1 MQRGSPLAS
10 QIRAPTRSVTRHQIP
25 FRYYSW
31 SNARYTQTKADD
43 KDTAP
48 SSDPA
53 AFRARLKHRAPAPG
67 TSATPTYSR
76 VLDTAQQLAELE
88 RLRAQ
93 DAAYIRLLEQ
103 GRATLVRDAHA
114 EARSRAATPAPTT
127 TTPTAA
133 QDEQRKRAEEAER
146 AMKAERER
154 AEKAE
159 TRVRAL
165 EQALSAAKA
174 RAAELEREVERERR
188 RREEWESGLEQLAM
202 GVTGPSAAAAR
213 L

>member
-146 AMKAERER
+146 A
-154 AEKAE
+154 EKAE

-174 RAAELEREVERERR
+174 RAAELEGEVERERG

>member
-1 MQRGSPLAS
+1 MSRAINFPFEFIHPYGLS
-10 QIRAPTRSVTRHQIP
+10 QAP
-25 FRYYSW
+25 
-31 SNARYTQTKADD
+31 QTKADD

-48 SSDPA
+48 SSSSDPSA
-53 AFRARLKHRAPAPG
+53 LRARLKHRAPAPG
-67 TSATPTYSR
+67 TSATPSGYSR

-103 GRATLVRDAHA
+103 GRATLARDAHA
-114 EARSRAATPAPTT
+114 DARSRAATSASTVSPA
-127 TTPTAA
+127 AH
-133 QDEQRKRAEEAER
+133 DEQTQQQRKRADEVER

-159 TRVRAL
+159 LRVRAL
-165 EQALSAAKA
+165 EQALSAAEA
-174 RAAELEREVERERR
+174 RVAELEGEVENERR

-202 GVTGPSAAAAR
+202 GMTGPSATTAR

>member
-1 MQRGSPLAS
+1 MSRAINFLFEFIHPYGLS
-10 QIRAPTRSVTRHQIP
+10 QAP
-25 FRYYSW
+25 
-31 SNARYTQTKADD
+31 QTKADD

-48 SSDPA
+48 SSSSDPSA
-53 AFRARLKHRAPAPG
+53 LRARLRHRAPAPG
-67 TSATPTYSR
+67 TSATPSGYSR

-103 GRATLVRDAHA
+103 GRATLARDAHA
-114 EARSRAATPAPTT
+114 DARSRAAGSAPTVS
-127 TTPTAA
+127 PAA
-133 QDEQRKRAEEAER
+133 HDEQTQQQRKRADEVER

-159 TRVRAL
+159 LRVRAL
-165 EQALSAAKA
+165 EQALSAAEA
-174 RAAELEREVERERR
+174 RVAELEGEVENERR

-202 GVTGPSAAAAR
+202 GMTGPSATTAR

>member
-1 MQRGSPLAS
+1 MDATTTRQQRPYDAAKLTS
-10 QIRAPTRSVTRHQIP
+10 
-25 FRYYSW
+25 
-31 SNARYTQTKADD
+31 SNTSANKAKVED
-43 KDTAP
+43 KDAAP

-53 AFRARLKHRAPAPG
+53 ALRARLKHRAPGTG
-67 TSATPTYSR
+67 TSATTAPASATYNR

-114 EARSRAATPAPTT
+114 GARERAVASTPAAVP
-127 TTPTAA
+127 
-133 QDEQRKRAEEAER
+133 QEDQQQQQQRRKAEEAER
-146 AMKAERER
+146 AMRAERER
-154 AEKAE
+154 AERAE

-165 EQALSAAKA
+165 EEALGVAKA
-174 RAAELEREVERERR
+174 RAVELEGAVASERK

-202 GVTGPSAAAAR
+202 GVPAAGSSAAAR

>member
-1 MQRGSPLAS
+1 MSRAINFPFEFIHPYGLS
-10 QIRAPTRSVTRHQIP
+10 QAP
-25 FRYYSW
+25 
-31 SNARYTQTKADD
+31 QTKADD

-48 SSDPA
+48 SSSSDPSA
-53 AFRARLKHRAPAPG
+53 LRARLKHRAPAPG
-67 TSATPTYSR
+67 TSATPSGYSR

-103 GRATLVRDAHA
+103 GRATLARDAHA
-114 EARSRAATPAPTT
+114 DARSRAATSASTVSPA
-127 TTPTAA
+127 AY
-133 QDEQRKRAEEAER
+133 DEQQRKRADEAER

-159 TRVRAL
+159 LRVRAL

-174 RAAELEREVERERR
+174 RVAELEGEAENERR

-202 GVTGPSAAAAR
+202 GVTGPSATTAR

>member
-1 MQRGSPLAS
+1 VKWTQRPHANSDHTMQRGLQT
-10 QIRAPTRSVTRHQIP
+10 QIR
-25 FRYYSW
+25 
-31 SNARYTQTKADD
+31 TQTKADD
-43 KDTAP
+43 KDTTP

-53 AFRARLKHRAPAPG
+53 ALRARLKHRAPAPS
-67 TSATPTYSR
+67 TSTAPTYNR

-114 EARSRAATPAPTT
+114 EARLRAAASAPTT
-127 TTPTAA
+127 SATD
-133 QDEQRKRAEEAER
+133 QQQQRKRADEAER

-159 TRVRAL
+159 MRVRAL
-165 EQALSAAKA
+165 EEALGVA
-174 RAAELEREVERERR
+174 RARVAELESEVERERR
-188 RREEWESGLEQLAM
+188 RREEWECGLEQLAM
-202 GVTGPSAAAAR
+202 GVPTSGPGTGPAAR

>member
-1 MQRGSPLAS
+1 MSRAINFLFEFIHPYGLS
-10 QIRAPTRSVTRHQIP
+10 QAP
-25 FRYYSW
+25 
-31 SNARYTQTKADD
+31 QTKADD

-48 SSDPA
+48 SSSSDPSA
-53 AFRARLKHRAPAPG
+53 LRARLKHRAPAPG
-67 TSATPTYSR
+67 TSATPSGYSR

-103 GRATLVRDAHA
+103 GRATLARDAHA
-114 EARSRAATPAPTT
+114 DARSRAAASAPTVS
-127 TTPTAA
+127 AA
-133 QDEQRKRAEEAER
+133 AHDEQTQQQRKRADEAER

-159 TRVRAL
+159 LRVRAL

-174 RAAELEREVERERR
+174 RVAELEGEVENERR

-202 GVTGPSAAAAR
+202 GVTGPSATTAR

>member
-1 MQRGSPLAS
+1 MLFDLFYPW
-10 QIRAPTRSVTRHQIP
+10 RSNTRHP
-25 FRYYSW
+25 
-31 SNARYTQTKADD
+31 QTKADDKD

-48 SSDPA
+48 SSDPTA
-53 AFRARLKHRAPAPG
+53 LRARLKHRTPAPG
-67 TSATPTYSR
+67 TSATPSGYSR

-103 GRATLVRDAHA
+103 GRATLARDAHA
-114 EARSRAATPAPTT
+114 DARSRAAASAPTVS
-127 TTPTAA
+127 PAA
-133 QDEQRKRAEEAER
+133 HDEQQQQQQRKRADEAER

-154 AEKAE
+154 ADKAE
-159 TRVRAL
+159 LRVRAL
-165 EQALSAAKA
+165 EQALDVAKA
-174 RAAELEREVERERR
+174 RVAELESEMVSERM

>member
-1 MQRGSPLAS
+1 M
-10 QIRAPTRSVTRHQIP
+10 
-25 FRYYSW
+25 
-31 SNARYTQTKADD
+31 QTKADD

-48 SSDPA
+48 SSPDPA
-53 AFRARLKHRAPAPG
+53 ARRARLKHRTPAPG
-67 TSATPTYSR
+67 TSATPTSSSSTYNR

-114 EARSRAATPAPTT
+114 EARSRAASPALTT
-127 TTPTAA
+127 SAVT
-133 QDEQRKRAEEAER
+133 QEEQQHQRKRADEAER

-159 TRVRAL
+159 MRVRAL
-165 EQALSAAKA
+165 EEALGAA
-174 RAAELEREVERERR
+174 RARVTELEGEVERERR
-188 RREEWESGLEQLAM
+188 RREEWESGLEQ
-202 GVTGPSAAAAR
+202 
-213 L
+213 

>member
-1 MQRGSPLAS
+1 VKWTQRPHANSDHTMQRGLQT
-10 QIRAPTRSVTRHQIP
+10 QIR
-25 FRYYSW
+25 
-31 SNARYTQTKADD
+31 TQTKADD
-43 KDTAP
+43 KDTTP

-53 AFRARLKHRAPAPG
+53 ALRARLKHRAPAPS
-67 TSATPTYSR
+67 TSTAPTYNR

-88 RLRAQ
+88 RIRAQ

-114 EARSRAATPAPTT
+114 EARSRATASTASTSSATAREE
-127 TTPTAA
+127 
-133 QDEQRKRAEEAER
+133 QQRKWADEAER
-146 AMKAERER
+146 ATMAERER

-159 TRVRAL
+159 MHVRTL
-165 EQALSAAKA
+165 EEALSTAKA
-174 RAAELEREVERERR
+174 RVAELEGEVEKERR

-202 GVTGPSAAAAR
+202 GVYVSGPGTGPSAAAAR

>member
-1 MQRGSPLAS
+1 MRDLNETSEMDATTARQHRDA
-10 QIRAPTRSVTRHQIP
+10 TRFTTSTSV
-25 FRYYSW
+25 
-31 SNARYTQTKADD
+31 NKTKADD

-53 AFRARLKHRAPAPG
+53 ALRARLKHRAPAPG
-67 TSATPTYSR
+67 TSGTHTYSR

-114 EARSRAATPAPTT
+114 EARSRAATPVPTT
-127 TTPTAA
+127 TTSNVAH
-133 QDEQRKRAEEAER
+133 DEQQQRKRADEAER

-159 TRVRAL
+159 MRVRAL
-165 EQALSAAKA
+165 EQALSSAKA
-174 RAAELEREVERERR
+174 RVAELEGEVESERR
-188 RREEWESGLEQLAM
+188 RRDEWESGLEQLAM

>member
-1 MQRGSPLAS
+1 MSRAINFPFEFIHPYGLS
-10 QIRAPTRSVTRHQIP
+10 QAP
-25 FRYYSW
+25 
-31 SNARYTQTKADD
+31 QTKADD

-48 SSDPA
+48 SSSSDPSA
-53 AFRARLKHRAPAPG
+53 LRARLKLRAPAPG
-67 TSATPTYSR
+67 TSATPSGYSR

-103 GRATLVRDAHA
+103 GRATLARDAHA
-114 EARSRAATPAPTT
+114 DARSRAAASAPAVS
-127 TTPTAA
+127 PTAH
-133 QDEQRKRAEEAER
+133 DEQQQQQRKRADEAER

-159 TRVRAL
+159 LRVRTL

-174 RAAELEREVERERR
+174 RVAELEGEVENERR

-202 GVTGPSAAAAR
+202 GVTGPSATTAR

>member
-1 MQRGSPLAS
+1 MSRAINFLFEFIHPYGLS
-10 QIRAPTRSVTRHQIP
+10 QAP
-25 FRYYSW
+25 
-31 SNARYTQTKADD
+31 QTKADD

-48 SSDPA
+48 SSSSDPSA
-53 AFRARLKHRAPAPG
+53 LRARLKHRAPAPG
-67 TSATPTYSR
+67 TSATPSGYSR

-103 GRATLVRDAHA
+103 GRATLARDAHA
-114 EARSRAATPAPTT
+114 DARSRAAASAPTVS
-127 TTPTAA
+127 PAA
-133 QDEQRKRAEEAER
+133 YDEQQQQQRKRADEAER

-154 AEKAE
+154 AEKADL
-159 TRVRAL
+159 RVRAL

-174 RAAELEREVERERR
+174 RVAELEGEVENERR

-202 GVTGPSAAAAR
+202 GVTGPSATTAR

>member
-1 MQRGSPLAS
+1 MSRAINFPFEFIHPYGLS
-10 QIRAPTRSVTRHQIP
+10 QAP
-25 FRYYSW
+25 
-31 SNARYTQTKADD
+31 QTKADD

-48 SSDPA
+48 SSSSDPSA
-53 AFRARLKHRAPAPG
+53 LRARLKHRAPAPG
-67 TSATPTYSR
+67 TSATPSGYSR

-103 GRATLVRDAHA
+103 GRATLARDAHA
-114 EARSRAATPAPTT
+114 DARSRAAASAPTVS
-127 TTPTAA
+127 PAA
-133 QDEQRKRAEEAER
+133 HDEQTQQHRKRADEAER

-159 TRVRAL
+159 LQVRTL

-174 RAAELEREVERERR
+174 RVAELEGEVENERR

-202 GVTGPSAAAAR
+202 GVTGPSATTAR